1 MRKNKLDDHHV
12 ILRSLPAGR
21 RSSDGSWAMNKEPML
36 RTGRVCEAL
45 IDLTAKSFSLLRMDP
60 ATRSLGD
67 RYVATLLTMTDE
79 VANIY
84 YE

>member
-1 MRKNKLDDHHV
+1 
-12 ILRSLPAGR
+12 
-21 RSSDGSWAMNKEPML
+21 MNKEPML

-60 ATRSLGD
+60 ATRFLGD
-67 RYVATLLTMTDE
+67 RYVASLLTMTGE
-79 VANIY
+79 AVSIS